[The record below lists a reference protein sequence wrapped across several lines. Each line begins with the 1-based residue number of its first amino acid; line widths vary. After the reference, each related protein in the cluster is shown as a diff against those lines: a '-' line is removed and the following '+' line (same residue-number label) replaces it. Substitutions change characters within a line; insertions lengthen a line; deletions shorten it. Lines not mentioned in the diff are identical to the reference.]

1 MFTVT
6 HIKNI
11 TNSSKIFLILPQLI
25 IFIAYGRLNLI
36 QRHQNN
42 PKWNEIAES
51 QKRFYRK
58 SRTILVK

>member
-1 MFTVT
+1 MT

-25 IFIAYGRLNLI
+25 IFIVYERLNLI

>member
-1 MFTVT
+1 MT
-6 HIKNI
+6 HTKNI
-11 TNSSKIFLILPQLI
+11 TNGSKIFLILPRLI
-25 IFIAYGRLNLI
+25 IFIAYGKLNLI

>member
-1 MFTVT
+1 MEDS
-6 HIKNI
+6 IL
-11 TNSSKIFLILPQLI
+11 SKIK
-25 IFIAYGRLNLI
+25 
-36 QRHQNN
+36 RHQNN